1 METYQKEILLN
12 QLKSDLEVEKS
23 VLQALQEESKK
34 TFIMQGL
41 LIISQTRISALQRE
55 ISKLEDTSPF

>member
-41 LIISQTRISALQRE
+41 LIISQTRISALQ
-55 ISKLEDTSPF
+55 